1 MRSNVSIIAGFEQR
15 LESAV
20 EGFFARIFRSGVH
33 PLEIGKRIQRVME
46 DGKKVA
52 LRRTYV
58 PNVYRIHLSKKDYE
72 RLAPM
77 EAKIV
82 EELEIFVGE
91 AARQREWV
99 LADTP
104 RVSFAEGGK
113 LTTGEFR
120 VETEP
125 VTLDRKRDRSPV
137 TPREPAV
144 RSVPAR
150 RTGTIGGKASVVV
163 MGDRGPER
171 TVAVNTRMRIG
182 RLADNDLVIPDPEI
196 SRHHAEIADD
206 SGNGMYVL
214 RDLGSKN
221 GTTVNGSRVD
231 QHRLRDGDRVVV
243 GHTLLEFRRP

>member
-1 MRSNVSIIAGFEQR
+1 MSILAGFEQR
-15 LESAV
+15 LERAV

-46 DGKKVA
+46 DGRKVA

-58 PNVYRIHLSKKDYE
+58 PNVYRIQLSKKDYE

-77 EAKIV
+77 ESKIV

-104 RVSFAEGGK
+104 RVSFTAGD
-113 LTTGEFR
+113 LSPGEFR

-125 VTLDRKRDRSPV
+125 VVLDRDRDR
-137 TPREPAV
+137 TRRPAA
-144 RSVPAR
+144 RKDPQRRPAAPGR
-150 RTGTIGGKASVVV
+150 PSLVVL
-163 MGDRGPER
+163 GDRGPER
-171 TVAVNTRMRIG
+171 TIPVDARIRIG
-182 RLADNDLVIPDPEI
+182 RLADNDLVLPDPEI
-196 SRHHAEIADD
+196 SRHHAEVVDD
-206 SGNGMYVL
+206 SGNGMYVV

-221 GTTVNGSRVD
+221 GTMVNGEKVD
-231 QHRLRDGDRVVV
+231 QHRLRDGDRIVV
-243 GHTLLEFRRP
+243 GHTVLEFRRS